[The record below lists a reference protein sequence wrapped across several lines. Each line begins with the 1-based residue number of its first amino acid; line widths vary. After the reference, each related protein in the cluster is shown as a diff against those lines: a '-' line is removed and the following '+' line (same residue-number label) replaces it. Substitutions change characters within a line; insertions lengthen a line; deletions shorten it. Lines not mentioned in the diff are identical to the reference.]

1 MKRSFTC
8 CLLLICSY
16 IFSQSLPVAKN
27 YQDAYDKQTRSTD
40 GKPGSHYWQN
50 KAGYKIDVNFS
61 PKKRIVSGSE
71 EIVYVNN
78 SPDTL
83 HQIWFKLYP
92 NFYQRGVTR
101 DQDIKPEDESD
112 GVRIEQIAID
122 DKQRSTDKF
131 NINGTNAY
139 ISISEL
145 LPSKQIKFNI
155 TFSYVLNKTS
165 HVRTGM
171 VDDSS
176 AFIAY
181 FFPRIA
187 VYDDVDGWNR
197 IPYTGTPEMYNDF
210 CSFDVNLSVPK
221 NYIVC
226 ATGNLVNA
234 DNVYAPQIVQR
245 IGEAEKNDGITKVID
260 TTDLATGNVTAQNA
274 INTWK
279 FKADSVTDFVFAT
292 SNHYAWY
299 ASSLVV
305 DASTQRRTR
314 VDAVFNPEHADYF
327 NVIDYARKTVD
338 IMSHTFP
345 AWPYPYPHETVFD
358 GLDQMEYPMM
368 VNDNPLDDKADE
380 IELTDHEIFH
390 TMFPF
395 YMGVNETKYAWMD
408 EGWATIGEWL
418 LSPIID
424 TTLEPDY
431 YGMNEYDSYAGNDG
445 DIPIASLST
454 QQNGVSYFLNSYPKP
469 AMGYLYVKDMLGDE
483 LFTKALHYYIEE
495 WHGKHPMPLDFFN
508 CMNTGS
514 GKNLNWFWKKWFY
527 DDGIPDIAI
536 GNVKQSGKNVAVT
549 VQMKG
554 SKPVPV
560 HLTIFYKD
568 GTQQML
574 HQSIAVW
581 EKSNTT
587 TISFTADKS
596 IDKIILGD
604 VHDADSDESN
614 NEYDMK

>member
-1 MKRSFTC
+1 MKLSFIC

-16 IFSQSLPVAKN
+16 IFSQSLPVARN

-40 GKPGSHYWQN
+40 GKPGAHYWQN
-50 KAGYKIDVNFS
+50 KADYAINVNFA
-61 PKKRIVSGSE
+61 PAKRIVSGTE

-83 HQIWFKLYP
+83 NRIWFKLYP
-92 NFYQRGVTR
+92 NFYKRGVQR

-112 GVRIEQIAID
+112 GVRIEQIMID
-122 DKQRSTDKF
+122 GKQRSTDKF
-131 NINGTNAY
+131 NITGTNAW
-139 ISISEL
+139 ISVPAL

-165 HVRTGM
+165 HVRMGM

-187 VYDDVDGWNR
+187 VYDDIDGWNR

-210 CSFDVNLSVPK
+210 CSFDVHVTVPK

-226 ATGNLVNA
+226 ATGNLINA
-234 DNVYAPQIVQR
+234 GDVYAPQIAQR
-245 IGEAEKNDGITKVID
+245 ISEAEKNDGITKVID
-260 TTDLATGNVTAQNA
+260 TTDLAKGNITAQNA
-274 INTWK
+274 VNTWK
-279 FKADSVTDFVFAT
+279 FKADSVTNFVFAT
-292 SNHYAWY
+292 SNHYIWY

-305 DASTQRRTR
+305 DPLTQRRTR
-314 VDAVFNPEHADYF
+314 VDAVFNPQHEDYF
-327 NVIDYARKTVD
+327 NVIDHARKTVEL
-338 IMSHTFP
+338 MSYTFP
-345 AWPYPYPHETVFD
+345 AWPFPYPHETVFD

-368 VNDNPLDDKADE
+368 VNDNPLEDNADE

-395 YMGVNETKYAWMD
+395 YMGINETKYGWMD

-418 LSPIID
+418 LSPMID
-424 TTLEPDY
+424 STIAPDD
-431 YGMNEYDSYAGNDG
+431 YGMGEYGASAGD
-445 DIPIASLST
+445 DFDVPITALST
-454 QQNGVSYFLNSYPKP
+454 EQNDESYFLNSYPKP
-469 AMGYLYVKDMLGDE
+469 AMGYLYVKDMLGDA
-483 LFTKALHYYIEE
+483 LFTKALHYYIQQ

-514 GKNLNWFWKKWFY
+514 GKNLNWFWKKWFF
-527 DDGIPDIAI
+527 DNGIPDLAI
-536 GNVKQSGKNVAVT
+536 SNVKQSGKNVSVT

-554 SKPVPV
+554 TKPVPV
-560 HLTIFYKD
+560 HVTVFYKD
-568 GTQQML
+568 GTQQIL

-581 EKSNTT
+581 ENSNTT
-587 TISFTADKS
+587 TLNFTADKS
-596 IDKIILGD
+596 IDKIILGET
-604 VHDADSDESN
+604 HDADSDPSN